1 MNSVFKLRAMRLLG
15 ACLISVQLCVP
26 AAAASLDDLF
36 NATKLGDAAEV
47 AQLVRQGMD
56 VNSSDPSGNTLL
68 ILATREEQPKVVAEL
83 LKQRGIKLDAR
94 NSAGDSALMLASL
107 RGFTGIAQQ
116 LLEAGATFDHPG
128 WNPLLYAAFEGRLA
142 VVNLLL
148 EKGANPNVLAPNQS
162 TPLMFAARNGHEDV
176 VRALLKADAN
186 IDWKNDQNENA
197 ESWAGKNRNTDI
209 VELIQAERKARA
221 GKLQLEIN

>member
-1 MNSVFKLRAMRLLG
+1 MKSVSKLRALHLIS
-15 ACLISVQLCVP
+15 ACLISIQLCHS
-26 AAAASLDDLF
+26 ASAASLDDLF
-36 NATKLGDAAEV
+36 NAAKLGDAAEV

-68 ILATREEQPKVVAEL
+68 ILATREEQPKVVSEL
-83 LKQRGIKLDAR
+83 LKQRGIKLNAR

-107 RGFTGIAQQ
+107 RGFSGIAQQ

-128 WNPLLYAAFEGRLA
+128 WNPLLYAAFEGHTQIA
-142 VVNLLL
+142 GLLL
-148 EKGANPNVLAPNQS
+148 EKGANPNVLAPNQT

-176 VRALLKADAN
+176 VRLLLKSGAN
-186 IDWKNDQNENA
+186 IDWRNDQNESA
-197 ESWAGKNRNTDI
+197 ESWASKNRNTDI

-221 GKLQLEIN
+221 SKLHVEIN

>member
-1 MNSVFKLRAMRLLG
+1 MRLLG

-83 LKQRGIKLDAR
+83 LKQRGIKLDTR

-116 LLEAGATFDHPG
+116 LLEAGAAFDHPG

>member
-83 LKQRGIKLDAR
+83 LKQRGIKLDTR

-116 LLEAGATFDHPG
+116 LLEAGAAFDHPG